1 MAQKNELALANLNN
15 YLALTGDTGTIMEA
29 LEANLGGGGLSPFDL
44 DRVKVPSQGS
54 VTWEIPDLDE
64 ETVSAKVLSGIII
77 HSAPVRSYWEKGLD
91 EGGAS
96 PPDCS
101 SNDLMMGVGTPGG
114 DCLTCPMN
122 AWGSDVKGGAGKACS
137 ERRFLFMLRPQSFL
151 PLVVQV
157 PPSSLRNLNQYMLR
171 LAGTGTPY
179 YHVETSLSLEKS
191 VSGGGG
197 LPYSKIVVKLSG
209 RLSAED
215 SEKVDGLAKKLRPLF
230 VTAARTLA
238 KESDFLND

>member
-1 MAQKNELALANLNN
+1 MAQKNELATIQN
-15 YLALTGDTGTIMEA
+15 YLALSGDTSTIMEA
-29 LEANLGGGGLSPFDL
+29 LDANLGGGGMSPFDL

-54 VTWEIPDLDE
+54 TNWEIPDLDE
-64 ETVSAKVLSGIII
+64 ESVSAKVLSGIVL

-101 SNDLMMGVGTPGG
+101 SNDLLVGVGTPGG

-122 AWGSDVKGGAGKACS
+122 VWGSDPKGGSGKACS

-157 PPSSLRNLNQYMLR
+157 PPSSLRNLSQYMLR

-179 YHVETSLSLEKS
+179 YHVTTNLSLEKATQ
-191 VSGGGG
+191 GGGG
-197 LPYSKIVVKLSG
+197 LPYSKIVVKLG
-209 RLSAED
+209 VRLSAED
-215 SEKVDGLAKKLRPLF
+215 SAKVDALSAKLRPLF
-230 VTAARTLA
+230 VTAARTMA
-238 KESDFLND
+238 QESEFLND